1 MEQEQLTLYKLMI
14 LYLIEKV
21 DFPLSNSQISEFIL
35 DKGYTNY
42 FTVQRAFH
50 ELEEENMLRVK
61 QIRNM
66 SHYALSDEGSEAIE
80 MFEYQIPNSIKED
93 IAQFLKEKEYELR
106 KEASVTADFYPS
118 KGDEYTVNL
127 KIREKENL
135 PQGKANEILNK
146 KSGLLGISGVSS
158 DMRDVTSA
166 ADAGNERAKLAT
178 EMLAYQI
185 KKYVGSYAAAMGG
198 LDCLVF
204 TGGIG
209 ENDNRV
215 RASVCENMGFLGISV
230 DPAKNQQ
237 RTSDILDISGKGSR
251 VKVLVVCTNEELM
264 IARDTKA
271 LVEARR

>member
-21 DFPLSNSQISEFIL
+21 DFPLSNS
-35 DKGYTNY
+35 

-135 PQGKANEILNK
+135 LLEINLNVVSRDQAVYICDHWEK
-146 KSGLLGISGVSS
+146 KHSDVYSMLIEKLLF
-158 DMRDVTSA
+158 DEP
-166 ADAGNERAKLAT
+166 NK
-178 EMLAYQI
+178 
-185 KKYVGSYAAAMGG
+185 
-198 LDCLVF
+198 
-204 TGGIG
+204 
-209 ENDNRV
+209 
-215 RASVCENMGFLGISV
+215 
-230 DPAKNQQ
+230 
-237 RTSDILDISGKGSR
+237 
-251 VKVLVVCTNEELM
+251 
-264 IARDTKA
+264 
-271 LVEARR
+271 

>member
-66 SHYALSDEGSEAIE
+66 SHYALSDEG
-80 MFEYQIPNSIKED
+80 
-93 IAQFLKEKEYELR
+93 YELR

-135 PQGKANEILNK
+135 LLEINLNVVSRDQAVYICDHWEK
-146 KSGLLGISGVSS
+146 KHSDVYSMLIEKLLF
-158 DMRDVTSA
+158 DEP
-166 ADAGNERAKLAT
+166 NK
-178 EMLAYQI
+178 
-185 KKYVGSYAAAMGG
+185 
-198 LDCLVF
+198 
-204 TGGIG
+204 
-209 ENDNRV
+209 
-215 RASVCENMGFLGISV
+215 
-230 DPAKNQQ
+230 
-237 RTSDILDISGKGSR
+237 
-251 VKVLVVCTNEELM
+251 
-264 IARDTKA
+264 
-271 LVEARR
+271 

>member
-1 MEQEQLTLYKLMI
+1 MATPYTIYKLI
-14 LYLIEKV
+14 VLYMLQNA
-21 DFPLSNSQISEFIL
+21 DDTLTNSQISEFIL

-93 IAQFLKEKEYELR
+93 IAQFLKEKDYELR

-135 PQGKANEILNK
+135 LLEINLNVVSRDQAVYICDHWEK
-146 KSGLLGISGVSS
+146 KHSDVYSMLIEKLLF
-158 DMRDVTSA
+158 DEP
-166 ADAGNERAKLAT
+166 NK
-178 EMLAYQI
+178 
-185 KKYVGSYAAAMGG
+185 
-198 LDCLVF
+198 
-204 TGGIG
+204 
-209 ENDNRV
+209 
-215 RASVCENMGFLGISV
+215 
-230 DPAKNQQ
+230 
-237 RTSDILDISGKGSR
+237 
-251 VKVLVVCTNEELM
+251 
-264 IARDTKA
+264 
-271 LVEARR
+271 